1 MKKIKSQFYGID
13 FVKDEKIQ
21 NISTYHNKGH
31 VKCVF
36 YPKNSK
42 QLIFLYNLFSI
53 NKIPFKVIG
62 NGSNILISPKGK
74 NYFYISTKNMR
85 HYIRFN
91 KNYCTINCSC
101 PISFVY
107 QKCLAN
113 SLSGFENIAG
123 IPGTIGGAIKMN
135 AGAYGGEMKDIVV
148 STKCIEL
155 KKENKGTRIS
165 NIGDIE
171 ITEPPENIDESNIV
185 TLENNEQN
193 FSYRNSVFSDKKYI
207 ILETKLQ
214 LPYGTKSEI
223 QEKMDEYS
231 KARKEKQPDLPSA
244 GSTFKRG
251 EDYITAKLID
261 ECGLKGYKIGGAQ
274 VSEKHAGFI
283 VNTGNAT
290 AKDIIDLINYV
301 KKVVHEKTGKDIE
314 LEIEVLGE

>member
-135 AGAYGGEMKDIVV
+135 AGSFGSDISENIEYVKILKNNKI
-148 STKCIEL
+148 TKI
-155 KKENKGTRIS
+155 KKEN
-165 NIGDIE
+165 
-171 ITEPPENIDESNIV
+171 
-185 TLENNEQN
+185 LN
-193 FSYRNSVFSDKKYI
+193 FGYRNSSFKNCLILSARFKLIKKDQNTIQQVFLKNLS
-207 ILETKLQ
+207 LR
-214 LPYGTKSEI
+214 S
-223 QEKMDEYS
+223 
-231 KARKEKQPDLPSA
+231 EKQPRGYSCGSVFKNPQHYSA
-244 GSTFKRG
+244 GF
-251 EDYITAKLID
+251 LI
-261 ECGLKGYKIGGAQ
+261 ESCGLKGKQKGEAQISSKHANFIINKQNADYQDIKYLINLCKKEVYKKYKI
-274 VSEKHAGFI
+274 KL
-283 VNTGNAT
+283 
-290 AKDIIDLINYV
+290 KC
-301 KKVVHEKTGKDIE
+301 
-314 LEIEVLGE
+314 EIEII